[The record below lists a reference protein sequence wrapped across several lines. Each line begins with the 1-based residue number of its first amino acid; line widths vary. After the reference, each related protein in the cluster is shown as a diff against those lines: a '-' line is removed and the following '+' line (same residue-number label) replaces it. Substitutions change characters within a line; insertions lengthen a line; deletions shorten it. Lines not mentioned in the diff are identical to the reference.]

1 MVNVHD
7 VLPLC
12 PIIHDFDL
20 DGSMLVIKKS
30 QINKKLQ
37 TIICR
42 MMHVWYS
49 MFIGLWPDDTFS
61 SVENQVC
68 HQEYI
73 KLVFSEA
80 KLLKQSKSFTFS
92 NFLWARIKFLIMMSL
107 KISKLSVWQSAGSIF
122 LERFFKCIQ
131 IDPFHQKLRFQML
144 IHKNDFMK
152 RRQFDFQIV
161 GLAKLMTLKWIRFL
175 SMKWQSWNQI
185 D

>member
-92 NFLWARIKFLIMMSL
+92 NFLWARIKFLILMSL
-107 KISKLSVWQSAGSIF
+107 KISKLSVWQKSFTFPTFHG
-122 LERFFKCIQ
+122 KNQ
-131 IDPFHQKLRFQML
+131 ILNYDEFE
-144 IHKNDFMK
+144 
-152 RRQFDFQIV
+152 DFQVIR
-161 GLAKLMTLKWIRFL
+161 MTKRWINFPRKIFQVYPNR
-175 SMKWQSWNQI
+175 SIPSKVKVPNVNP
-185 D
+185 